1 MSCANQYAAAAEAR
15 AVIAKR
21 LSGSRAFVAAYR
33 ARAGVIAA
41 TIWKRFHVEPRKMRV
56 KHLRWYL
63 EVATRDFSPSHGY
76 RLWTTVRVLVI
87 ALGHGEDWIGRLQGP
102 WIRAD
107 GDASPVRAGRPAKL
121 PLPFA
126 ERDVVAQG
134 VPQDAPFAQRSKIDK
149 HKPQSLSRKSP
160 D

>member
-21 LSGSRAFVAAYR
+21 LPGSKSFVAAHR

-41 TIWKRFHVEPRKMRV
+41 TIWKRFHVGPRQMRV

-63 EVATRDFSPSHGY
+63 EVATHAFSPTYRY

-87 ALGHGEDWIGRLQGP
+87 SLGHGDDWIGRLQGP
-102 WIRAD
+102 WIRPEGNA
-107 GDASPVRAGRPAKL
+107 ATLRVGRPANL
-121 PLPFA
+121 PLPMCRT
-126 ERDVVAQG
+126 EN
-134 VPQDAPFAQRSKIDK
+134 
-149 HKPQSLSRKSP
+149 
-160 D
+160 